1 MGTLAQTAHSV
12 DVSHVFPLNIIP
24 ELTFSELAGDGDWII
39 HYKSAHAMAESK
51 NVIKYQMR
59 FSDEL
64 WNNFHWIK

>member
-39 HYKSAHAMAESK
+39 HYKSAHAMAEGK
-51 NVIKYQMR
+51 NVIKY
-59 FSDEL
+59 
-64 WNNFHWIK
+64 